1 MLCFLQS
8 HFQHR
13 MKSVYILDDHDIVR
27 FGLETLIS
35 ASGKFRLLGSS
46 SNLAEGLVQIAALK
60 PDILISDMSMD
71 DSKGLDTVRA
81 VVQAQGERPVLVVSM
96 HDEMLY
102 GEQVISLGARGY
114 VMKESA
120 HATVVPAAL
129 EVAEGRTWV
138 SPSLRE
144 RLLGRLRGGGTG
156 TQSQQGSSDAVL
168 TQREIQVMERLGR
181 GKNTK
186 QIASELDLSVRTVDI
201 YRANLKRKLGLRT
214 AAQLIAFSLSR
225 T

>member
-1 MLCFLQS
+1 
-8 HFQHR
+8 

-46 SNLAEGLVQIAALK
+46 CNLADGLVQIDALK

-102 GEQVISLGARGY
+102 GEQVLSLGARGY

-144 RLLGRLRGGGTG
+144 RLLGRLRGGGAG
-156 TQSQQGSSDAVL
+156 SPSQQGSSDAVL

>member
-1 MLCFLQS
+1 
-8 HFQHR
+8 

-46 SNLAEGLVQIAALK
+46 SNLADGLVQIDALK

-102 GEQVISLGARGY
+102 GEQVLSLGARGY

-120 HATVVPAAL
+120 HATVLPAAL

-144 RLLGRLRGGGTG
+144 RLLGRLRGGGSP
-156 TQSQQGSSDAVL
+156 SQQGSSDAVL

>member
-1 MLCFLQS
+1 
-8 HFQHR
+8 

-81 VVQAQGERPVLVVSM
+81 VVQAQGGRPVLVVSM

-102 GEQVISLGARGY
+102 GEQVLSLGARGY

>member
-1 MLCFLQS
+1 
-8 HFQHR
+8 

-27 FGLETLIS
+27 FGLEMLIS
-35 ASGKFRLLGSS
+35 ASGMFKLLGSS
-46 SNLAEGLVQIAALK
+46 SNLADGLRQIAALE
-60 PDILISDMSMD
+60 PDILISDLSMD
-71 DSKGLDTVRA
+71 DSKGLDTIRA
-81 VVQAQGERPVLVVSM
+81 VVQAQGPRAVLAVSM

-102 GEQVISLGARGY
+102 GEQVLALGARGY
-114 VMKESA
+114 VMKEGA
-120 HATVVPAAL
+120 HANVVPAAL
-129 EVAEGRTWV
+129 EIAEGRTWV
-138 SPSLRE
+138 SPMLRE
-144 RLLGRLRGGGTG
+144 RLLSRLRAGSAGVPSSSGTSG
-156 TQSQQGSSDAVL
+156 AVL

>member
-1 MLCFLQS
+1 
-8 HFQHR
+8 

>member
-1 MLCFLQS
+1 
-8 HFQHR
+8 

-35 ASGKFRLLGSS
+35 ASGKFHLLGSS
-46 SNLAEGLVQIAALK
+46 RNLADGLTQIAALQ

-81 VVQAQGERPVLVVSM
+81 VVQAQESRAVLVVSM

-102 GEQVISLGARGY
+102 GEQVLALGARGY

-129 EVAEGRTWV
+129 EIAEGRTWV

-144 RLLGRLRGGGTG
+144 RLLGRLRGGRVSEPEPGAG
-156 TQSQQGSSDAVL
+156 EAVL

-186 QIASELDLSVRTVDI
+186 QIAAELDLSVRTVDI

>member
-1 MLCFLQS
+1 
-8 HFQHR
+8 

-27 FGLETLIS
+27 FGLETLIA

-46 SNLAEGLVQIAALK
+46 SNLADGLLQIAALK

-102 GEQVISLGARGY
+102 GEQVLSLGARGY

-129 EVAEGRTWV
+129 EIAEGRTWV
-138 SPSLRE
+138 SPILRE
-144 RLLGRLRGGGTG
+144 RLLGRLRGHGAGHP
-156 TQSQQGSSDAVL
+156 SQHGSSDAVL

>member
-1 MLCFLQS
+1 
-8 HFQHR
+8 
-13 MKSVYILDDHDIVR
+13 MKSVYILDDHDIIR

-35 ASGKFRLLGSS
+35 ASPHFRLLGSS
-46 SNLAEGLVQIAALK
+46 RNLADGLVQIAALK

-71 DSKGLDTVRA
+71 DSKGLDTIRA
-81 VVQAQGERPVLVVSM
+81 VVQAQAERAVLVVSM

-102 GEQVISLGARGY
+102 GEQVLALGARGY

-129 EVAEGRTWV
+129 EIAEGRTWV
-138 SPSLRE
+138 SPGLRE
-144 RLLGRLRGGGTG
+144 RLLGRLRG
-156 TQSQQGSSDAVL
+156 QGAKPQPDSSDAVL

-181 GKNTK
+181 GQNTK

-214 AAQLIAFSLSR
+214 GAQLIAFSLSR

>member
-1 MLCFLQS
+1 
-8 HFQHR
+8 

-35 ASGKFRLLGSS
+35 ASGKFLLLGSS
-46 SNLAEGLVQIAALK
+46 SNLADGLAQIAALK

-102 GEQVISLGARGY
+102 GEQVLSLGARGY

-129 EVAEGRTWV
+129 EIAEGRTWV
-138 SPSLRE
+138 SPGLRE
-144 RLLGRLRGGGTG
+144 RLLGRLRGHGTG
-156 TQSQQGSSDAVL
+156 HPSQQGSSDAVL

>member
-1 MLCFLQS
+1 
-8 HFQHR
+8 

-35 ASGKFRLLGSS
+35 ASGRFLLLGSS
-46 SNLAEGLVQIAALK
+46 SNLADGMVQIAALE
-60 PDILISDMSMD
+60 PDIVISDMSMD
-71 DSKGLDTVRA
+71 DSKGLDTVKA
-81 VVQAQGERPVLVVSM
+81 VVQAQGQRYVLVVSM

-102 GEQVISLGARGY
+102 GEQVLSLGARGY

-120 HATVVPAAL
+120 HATVVPATL
-129 EVAEGRTWV
+129 EIAEGRTWV

-144 RLLGRLRGGGTG
+144 RLLSRLRGGTDLR
-156 TQSQQGSSDAVL
+156 SPQGSSDAVL

>member
-1 MLCFLQS
+1 
-8 HFQHR
+8 

-46 SNLAEGLVQIAALK
+46 SNLADGMVQIAALK
-60 PDILISDMSMD
+60 PDIVISDMSMD

-102 GEQVISLGARGY
+102 GEQVLSLGARGY

-144 RLLGRLRGGGTG
+144 RLLGRLRVGSTRVP
-156 TQSQQGSSDAVL
+156 SQQGASDAVL
-168 TQREIQVMERLGR
+168 TQREIEVMEKLGR